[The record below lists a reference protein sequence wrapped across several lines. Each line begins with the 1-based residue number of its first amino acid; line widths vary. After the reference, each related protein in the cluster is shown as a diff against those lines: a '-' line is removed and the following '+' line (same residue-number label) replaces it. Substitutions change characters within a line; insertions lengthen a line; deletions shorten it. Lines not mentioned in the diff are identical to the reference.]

1 MRIDINLATQPYED
15 SRRFWTYWGTGLA
28 LLVMATAM
36 LVFLAVTGFMNARR
50 DREQISNL
58 ESKLSAF
65 SQEKNHA
72 ESTLNQPQNRVIRD
86 RSRFLN
92 ELFQR
97 KAFSWT
103 RVFEDL
109 ERVMPAH
116 LHVVSIHPDL
126 STDKNDNM
134 EIKLV
139 VGGETR
145 EQALDLVRKMES
157 SKRFKQTRIDTEK
170 FATEN
175 SSMGDR
181 VQFDINALY
190 IPSTDKAEKA
200 ETSGGMH

>member
-1 MRIDINLATQPYED
+1 MRIDINLASQPYED

-28 LLVMATAM
+28 LLVIATGM
-36 LVFLAVTGFMNARR
+36 LVFLAVTGFINARR

-58 ESKLSAF
+58 ESKLAAF

-72 ESTLNQPQNRVIRD
+72 ESMLNQPQNRVIRD

-92 ELFQR
+92 ELFER

-103 RVFEDL
+103 LVFEDL

-116 LHVVSIHPDL
+116 LHVISIHPDL
-126 STDKNDNM
+126 STDKNENNM
-134 EIKLV
+134 QIKLV
-139 VGGETR
+139 VGGDTR

-157 SKRFKQTRIDTEK
+157 SKRFKQTKIDSER

-175 SSMGDR
+175 SSTTDR

-190 IPSTDKAEKA
+190 IPSTDKAE
-200 ETSGGMH
+200 TSGGMN

>member
-15 SRRFWTYWGTGLA
+15 SRRFWTYWGSGVV
-28 LLVMATAM
+28 LLSLATAL
-36 LVFLAVTGFMNARR
+36 LVFLAVTRFIIASRERQEIARMEAVIGEF
-50 DREQISNL
+50 D
-58 ESKLSAF
+58 
-65 SQEKNHA
+65 QEKGRA
-72 ESTLNQPQNRVIRD
+72 EAVMNQPQNRVTRD

-116 LHVVSIHPDL
+116 LHVVSIRPDL
-126 STDKNDNM
+126 SPDKNENNM
-134 EIKLV
+134 QIKLV

-157 SKRFKQTRIDTEK
+157 SQRFKQTRIDTEK
-170 FATEN
+170 FA
-175 SSMGDR
+175 
-181 VQFDINALY
+181 A
-190 IPSTDKAEKA
+190 
-200 ETSGGMH
+200 

>member
-1 MRIDINLATQPYED
+1 MRIDINLASQPYED

-28 LLVMATAM
+28 LLVIATGM

-50 DREQISNL
+50 DRQQISNL
-58 ESKLSAF
+58 ESKLAAF

-72 ESTLNQPQNRVIRD
+72 ESMLNQPQNRVIRD

-92 ELFQR
+92 ELFER

-116 LHVVSIHPDL
+116 LHVISIHPDL
-126 STDKNDNM
+126 STDKNENNM
-134 EIKLV
+134 QIKLV
-139 VGGETR
+139 VGGDTR

-157 SKRFKQTRIDTEK
+157 SKRFKQTRIDSER

-175 SSMGDR
+175 SSATDR

-190 IPSTDKAEKA
+190 IPLTDKA
-200 ETSGGMH
+200 ETSGGMN

>member
-1 MRIDINLATQPYED
+1 MRIDINLASQPYED

-28 LLVMATAM
+28 LLVIATGM
-36 LVFLAVTGFMNARR
+36 LLFLAVTGFMNARR
-50 DREQISNL
+50 DRQQISNL
-58 ESKLSAF
+58 ESKLAAF

-72 ESTLNQPQNRVIRD
+72 ESMLNQPQNRVIRD

-92 ELFQR
+92 ELFER

-116 LHVVSIHPDL
+116 LHVISIHPDL
-126 STDKNDNM
+126 STDKNENNM
-134 EIKLV
+134 QIKLV
-139 VGGETR
+139 VGGDTR

-157 SKRFKQTRIDTEK
+157 SKRFKQTRIDSER

-175 SSMGDR
+175 SSTTDR

-190 IPSTDKAEKA
+190 IPLTDKA
-200 ETSGGMH
+200 ETSGGMN

>member
-1 MRIDINLATQPYED
+1 MRIDINLASQPYED

-28 LLVMATAM
+28 LLVIATGM

-58 ESKLSAF
+58 ESKLAAF

-72 ESTLNQPQNRVIRD
+72 ESMLNQPQNRVIRD

-92 ELFQR
+92 ELFER

-116 LHVVSIHPDL
+116 LHVISIHPDL
-126 STDKNDNM
+126 STDKNENNM
-134 EIKLV
+134 QIKLV
-139 VGGETR
+139 VGGDTR
-145 EQALDLVRKMES
+145 EQALDLVRKMEG
-157 SKRFKQTRIDTEK
+157 SKRFKQTRIDSER

-175 SSMGDR
+175 SSATDR

-190 IPSTDKAEKA
+190 IPLTDTA
-200 ETSGGMH
+200 ETSGGMN